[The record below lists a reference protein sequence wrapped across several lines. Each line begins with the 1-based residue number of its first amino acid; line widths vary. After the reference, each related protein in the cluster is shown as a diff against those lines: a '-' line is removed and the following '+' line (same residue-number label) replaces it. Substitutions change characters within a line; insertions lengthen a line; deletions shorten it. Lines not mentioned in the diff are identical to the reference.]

1 MSGGTAPERSFYEGR
16 TVLVTGHTGF
26 KGSWLATWLH
36 MLGARVIGFA
46 LPPEEGPLSMFE
58 STGIARRITSI
69 EADVRNADA
78 VEACL
83 RQHAPE
89 VVFHLAAQSLVRR
102 SYADPISTFATNV
115 LGTAHVLHAALH
127 TPSVR
132 SVVVVTSDKCYD
144 NAGSGKAFAES
155 DPLGGSDPYSA
166 SKACAEL
173 VTAAYRLSFARDRAT
188 APGLGSARAGNV
200 IGGGDWCEDRLVP
213 DVMRAIQGER
223 PLILRNPDSVRP
235 WQHVL
240 EPLRGYL
247 LLAERLAADG
257 AKFGSSWNF
266 GPRDED
272 AIPVRELVNRL
283 AAAWPNRQLDVRV
296 EAAGLHEAAV
306 LRLDTTRARTRLGWQ
321 PALSIDE
328 AVALTVAWYRDSS
341 ADPSSADRITMEQ
354 IGAYERLA
362 ATRSGRGLTAAA
374 L

>member
-1 MSGGTAPERSFYEGR
+1 MSSGTTPHRSFYEGR

-36 MLGARVIGFA
+36 MLGAKVIGFA
-46 LPPEEGPLSMFE
+46 LPPEGGPLSMFE
-58 STGIARRITSI
+58 ATGLGSRIKSI

-78 VEACL
+78 VAACL
-83 RQHAPE
+83 RDHSPE

-102 SYADPISTFATNV
+102 SYADPITTFATNV
-115 LGTAHVLHAALH
+115 LGTAHVLEASLR

-144 NAGSGKAFAES
+144 NIESGKAFSES
-155 DPLGGSDPYSA
+155 DPLGGADPYSA

-173 VTAAYRLSFARDRAT
+173 VTAAYRSSFARDGGT
-188 APGLGSARAGNV
+188 APGIASARAGNV

-213 DVMRAIQGER
+213 DVMRALQAGS

-247 LLAERLAADG
+247 LLAERLAGDRG
-257 AKFGSSWNF
+257 EFGSSWNF
-266 GPRDED
+266 GPRDDD

-283 AAAWPNRQLDVRV
+283 AAAWPGKRLDVRI
-296 EAAGLHEAAV
+296 EPAALHEAAV
-306 LRLDTTRARTRLGWQ
+306 LRLDTTRARRHLGWK

-328 AVALTVAWYRDSS
+328 AVALTVSWYRDT
-341 ADPSSADRITMEQ
+341 SADRTSADGITLEQ
-354 IGAYERLA
+354 ITAYEGLA
-362 ATRSGRGLTAAA
+362 AARSEPGLTAAA

>member
-1 MSGGTAPERSFYEGR
+1 MSGATTPDRSFYEGR

-36 MLGARVIGFA
+36 LLGAKVIGFA
-46 LPPEEGPLSMFE
+46 LPPEGGPLSMFE
-58 STGIARRITSI
+58 STGLARRITSI

-78 VEACL
+78 VDACL
-83 RQHAPE
+83 REHRPE

-115 LGTAHVLHAALH
+115 LGTAHVLDTALR

-144 NAGSGKAFAES
+144 NAGSGRAFTES

-173 VTAAYRLSFARDRAT
+173 VAAAYRSSFARDRGT
-188 APGLGSARAGNV
+188 APGIASARAGNV

-213 DVMRAIQGER
+213 DVMRAVRGGS
-223 PLILRNPDSVRP
+223 PLILRNPESVRP

-247 LLAERLAADG
+247 LLAERLAADSE
-257 AKFGSSWNF
+257 KFGSSWNF
-266 GPRDED
+266 GPKDED
-272 AIPVRELVNRL
+272 AIPVRELVDRL
-283 AAAWPNRQLDVRV
+283 AAAWPEKQLDVQV
-296 EAAGLHEAAV
+296 EPAGLHEAEV
-306 LRLDTTRARTRLGWQ
+306 LRLDTTRARMRLGWQ
-321 PALSIDE
+321 PTLSIDE
-328 AVALTVAWYRDSS
+328 AVALTVNWYRDTS
-341 ADPSSADRITMEQ
+341 ADPASADRITMEQ

-362 ATRSGRGLTAAA
+362 ATRSEPGLTSAA